1 VVDTYGFSNIQD
13 APETS
18 DGFRNLETSLPTTRR
33 SRTNSHPAQCCLEF
47 DMEMY
52 LSVLINFSTLP

>member
-1 VVDTYGFSNIQD
+1 VHSAVWSSI
-13 APETS
+13 
-18 DGFRNLETSLPTTRR
+18 
-33 SRTNSHPAQCCLEF
+33 